1 MNDHTELNRRVADLQ
16 GMICHTGS
24 TDGFYRKSL
33 IAGYDPCNNWQQAG
47 ELLEKFKIDL
57 RYEPTDKA
65 IYWAAVNCQ
74 RPWGEAKLD
83 ENPCVAI
90 VRAVIALL
98 ENEE

>member
-57 RYEPTDKA
+57 VYGGDPQTWNCITMRTEPTEDKDP
-65 IYWAAVNCQ
+65 
-74 RPWGEAKLD
+74 R
-83 ENPCVAI
+83 VAI
-90 VRAVIALL
+90 VKAVLALM
-98 ENEE
+98 ENEK